1 MLPPVSKQ
9 LTDSM
14 EIFLAFSAFSF
25 FICWIR
31 SGVNI
36 SSTSV
41 LNNLPL
47 KTSAMFVVT
56 SVSVHL
62 AGVLA
67 GGVGGTFEV
76 VLPKM
81 FEFFFIGLFLPFDTD
96 TDLMEGD
103 LNGDR

>member
-1 MLPPVSKQ
+1 M
-9 LTDSM
+9 D
-14 EIFLAFSAFSF
+14 IFLAFSAFSF

-41 LNNLPL
+41 LNILPL
-47 KTSAMFVVT
+47 KTSAIFAVT

-62 AGVLA
+62 AGVLVGGA
-67 GGVGGTFEV
+67 GGDGGTFGV
-76 VLPKM
+76 VLPKI
-81 FEFFFIGLFLPFDTD
+81 FEFFFVGLFFLPFDTD
-96 TDLMEGD
+96 TDFVEGD